1 MPSHG
6 GKNAPL
12 PGNYK
17 ENVMQLISERMGQEL
32 GRLPNR
38 IDQEQVPEVLGID
51 FVDVAESHVMFF
63 GRVKDFVHGELP
75 ESKADLSEFGQNCE
89 LELWLKGLGAS
100 RFGHLRAFTRLYEAH
115 FEFHRHASEVL
126 AMIHAGSWIAAEH
139 LRRSELSQALRRV
152 LITLTE
158 LNESINKQVVSV
170 S

>member
-1 MPSHG
+1 
-6 GKNAPL
+6 
-12 PGNYK
+12 
-17 ENVMQLISERMGQEL
+17 MQLVSEKIGQDT

-38 IDQEQVPEVLGID
+38 INQEHAPEMLGID
-51 FVDVAESHVMFF
+51 FVDVAESHVLFF

-75 ESKADLSEFGQNCE
+75 ESQADLSEFGRNCE
-89 LELWLKGLGAS
+89 LEMWLKGIGAA
-100 RFGHLRAFTRLYEAH
+100 RFGQLRSFSRLYDAH
-115 FEFHRHASEVL
+115 FEFHRHATEVL

-158 LNESINKQVVSV
+158 LNESINKQAVSV

>member
-1 MPSHG
+1 
-6 GKNAPL
+6 
-12 PGNYK
+12 
-17 ENVMQLISERMGQEL
+17 MQLISERMGQEI
-32 GRLPNR
+32 GRFPNR
-38 IDQEQVPEVLGID
+38 IDRKNDCQDLGID
-51 FVDVAESHVMFF
+51 FVDVAESHVLFF

-75 ESKADLSEFGQNCE
+75 ETKADLSEFGQNCD
-89 LELWLKGLGAS
+89 LEMWLKGIGAS
-100 RFGHLRAFTRLYEAH
+100 RFGQLRSFARLYEAH

-152 LITLTE
+152 LIALTE

>member
-1 MPSHG
+1 
-6 GKNAPL
+6 
-12 PGNYK
+12 
-17 ENVMQLISERMGQEL
+17 MQLISEKMGQEI

-38 IDQEQVPEVLGID
+38 IDQEHAPDTIGID
-51 FVDVAESHVMFF
+51 FVDVAESHVLFF

-75 ESKADLSEFGQNCE
+75 ETRSDLSEFGQNCE
-89 LELWLKGLGAS
+89 LEVWLKGSGAS
-100 RFGHLRAFTRLYEAH
+100 RFGHLRSFRRLYNAH
-115 FEFHRHASEVL
+115 SEFHHHATEVL

-158 LNESINKQVVSV
+158 LNESINKQVLSV

>member
-1 MPSHG
+1 
-6 GKNAPL
+6 
-12 PGNYK
+12 
-17 ENVMQLISERMGQEL
+17 MQLISERMGQEI

-38 IDQEQVPEVLGID
+38 INQHHEPEVLGID
-51 FVDVAESHVMFF
+51 FVDVAESHVLFF

-75 ESKADLSEFGQNCE
+75 ETKSDLTEFAQNCE
-89 LELWLKGLGAS
+89 LEIWLKGIGAS
-100 RFGHLRAFTRLYEAH
+100 RFGQLRAFTRLYEAH

-139 LRRSELSQALRRV
+139 MRRSELSQALRRV

-158 LNESINKQVVSV
+158 LNESINKQVMSV